1 MNFDVAVFWKA
12 LTSWAFFE
20 GALVTLSLAVVSHA
34 TAILIS
40 VPLAVILNEP
50 QSGLRRLVNAY
61 VGLFRAVP
69 TLLQLLFVWNALPQF
84 FPIFRE
90 SWFTPFLA
98 AWLALS
104 INESAYQVEINRS
117 ALQSI
122 DAGQL
127 AAGEALGLTQ
137 LQIYCY
143 VLIPQAIRVAIPPTS
158 NEFITL
164 LKVTSLASVISLQEL
179 MTTTQ
184 IAVAR
189 SFQFTEHYSAA
200 LIYYLV
206 MVYTL
211 MGLQSRVER
220 TFSWATRAAPG
231 RKGIAPVFKVDAP
244 RH

>member
-1 MNFDVAVFWKA
+1 MSFDVTVFWGA

-20 GALVTLSLAVVSHA
+20 GALVTLALAVAAHA
-34 TAILIS
+34 TAIVMS
-40 VPLAVILNEP
+40 VPLAVVLNER
-50 QSGLRRLVNAY
+50 QSLFRRVVTAY
-61 VGLFRAVP
+61 VGFFRAVP

-90 SWFTPFLA
+90 TWFTPFLA
-98 AWLALS
+98 AWVALS
-104 INESAYQVEINRS
+104 VNESAYQVEINRS

-122 DAGQL
+122 DSGQV
-127 AAGEALGLTQ
+127 AAGEALGLTRF
-137 LQIYCY
+137 QIYRY
-143 VLIPQAIRVAIPPTS
+143 VLIPQAIRVAVPPTS

-164 LKVTSLASVISLQEL
+164 LKITSLASVISLQEL

-211 MGLQSRVER
+211 MGLQNRVER
-220 TFSWATRAAPG
+220 NFGWATRTAAVGSGMVPTS
-231 RKGIAPVFKVDAP
+231 RLDAP

>member
-1 MNFDVAVFWKA
+1 MAAKMASAIAGRGRSPRSNHAAAQTKTGSAAPIMDVFA
-12 LTSWAFFE
+12 
-20 GALVTLSLAVVSHA
+20 
-34 TAILIS
+34 
-40 VPLAVILNEP
+40 
-50 QSGLRRLVNAY
+50 
-61 VGLFRAVP
+61 
-69 TLLQLLFVWNALPQF
+69 
-84 FPIFRE
+84 
-90 SWFTPFLA
+90 A

-189 SFQFTEHYSAA
+189 SFQFAEHYSAA

>member
-104 INESAYQVEINRS
+104 INESA
-117 ALQSI
+117 
-122 DAGQL
+122 
-127 AAGEALGLTQ
+127 
-137 LQIYCY
+137 
-143 VLIPQAIRVAIPPTS
+143 
-158 NEFITL
+158 
-164 LKVTSLASVISLQEL
+164 
-179 MTTTQ
+179 
-184 IAVAR
+184 
-189 SFQFTEHYSAA
+189 
-200 LIYYLV
+200 
-206 MVYTL
+206 
-211 MGLQSRVER
+211 
-220 TFSWATRAAPG
+220 
-231 RKGIAPVFKVDAP
+231 
-244 RH
+244 